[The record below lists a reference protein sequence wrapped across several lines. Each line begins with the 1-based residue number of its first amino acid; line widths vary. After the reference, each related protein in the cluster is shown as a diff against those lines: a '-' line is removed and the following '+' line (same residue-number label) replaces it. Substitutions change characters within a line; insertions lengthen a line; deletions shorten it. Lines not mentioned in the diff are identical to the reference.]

1 MISCWMRDY
10 LIVVAGG
17 KGLRMGGDVPKQFVP
32 VAGLPVLM
40 RTLMRLHESAPE
52 AQIILTLPRGHQVY
66 WRELCG
72 QYAFTLPHVVA
83 DGGATRFH
91 SVQSALG
98 HVPDEVGGVVA
109 VHDGVRPFVSVDVV
123 RRCMRE
129 ARNTGAAIP
138 VVPVVETLR
147 RVETE
152 GQASHTEP
160 RSEFRM
166 VQTPQ
171 CFRVDVLKAAYA
183 QPYSDAFTDDA
194 GVVEAMGHGVSLVE
208 GNRDNIK
215 LTTPADL
222 KYAEFLCRAST

>member
-1 MISCWMRDY
+1 MTSCWMRDY

-52 AQIILTLPRGHQVY
+52 AQIILALPRNHQAY
-66 WRELCG
+66 WQKLCTR
-72 QYAFTLPHVVA
+72 YAFDLPHVVA

-91 SVQSALG
+91 SVLSALG
-98 HVPDEVGGVVA
+98 HVPDEAGGVVA

-147 RVETE
+147 RVKAD

-194 GVVEAMGHGVSLVE
+194 GVVETMGHGVTLVE

-215 LTTPADL
+215 LTTPDDL
-222 KYAEFLCRAST
+222 KYAEFLCLAST